1 LPTYIC
7 TNKLEMIK
15 AGILGGGQLGRMLLQ
30 AAINYPVETFIMEND
45 MECPAAHLC
54 HHFIKGDITNF
65 DDVYN
70 FGKTVDVLTI
80 EIENVNEDAL
90 QKLEKEGVKVFPKP
104 TALKIIKNKIL
115 QKEFYK
121 NIEVPSSEFIVTN
134 SKADLTQHSN
144 FLPAV
149 HKIAKGGYDG
159 KGVQIIK
166 TEADFENAFDAPSV
180 LEKMVDIKKELSMII
195 AVSQTGET
203 VIYEPVDMVVDQRL
217 NLLSY
222 QISPAVIPEKVMWK
236 AEAVALKVV
245 KELKSPGL
253 FAVELF
259 ADHNDNIFVNETAPR
274 VHNSGHHS
282 IEACY
287 SSQFDML
294 WRVLLNYPLGNTDH
308 ILPSAIVNLVG
319 AEGHTGD
326 AHYEGLEEVLGMDNV
341 FVHIYGKKQT
351 KPGRKMGHVTIL
363 SSEPQE
369 LLHKANQIKHGLK
382 VMAK

>member
-1 LPTYIC
+1 
-7 TNKLEMIK
+7 MIK

-45 MECPAAHLC
+45 TECPAAHLC
-54 HHFIKGDITNF
+54 HHFTKGDITNF

-90 QKLEKEGVKVFPKP
+90 QKLEEEGVKIFPKP
-104 TALKIIKNKIL
+104 AALKIIKNKIL

-121 NIEVPSSEFIVTN
+121 NIEVPSSEFIITN

-144 FLPAV
+144 FLPSV

-166 TEADFENAFDAPSV
+166 TTTDFENGFDAPAV

-363 SSEPQE
+363 SNEPQE
-369 LLHKANQIKHGLK
+369 LLHKANQIKHLLK
-382 VMAK
+382 VVSK